1 MSLAETFRGA
11 KSGLTFLFAY
21 QNTVGRAIGMERAM
35 ALNTA
40 MVQSFGAAQGK
51 DLSKRLDIEEI
62 PPKMAGSLVGEFL
75 EQSLG
80 IRTEAAEGDAE
91 RVVIQVGR
99 CPIYE
104 AAQALGMEHEAIEG
118 LCRAGSIPY
127 MDALIKQLD
136 PDLDY
141 DLRRFRPSAD
151 GSCIEV
157 IRVDG
162 RASRQA

>member
-1 MSLAETFRGA
+1 
-11 KSGLTFLFAY
+11 LFAY
-21 QNTVGRAIGMERAM
+21 QNTVAQAIGMERAM

-51 DLSKRLDIEEI
+51 QLSKQFDIQEI
-62 PPKMAGSLVGEFL
+62 LPEMAGSLAGEFL
-75 EQSLG
+75 ERSLG

-91 RVVIQVGR
+91 KAVINVGR

-104 AAQALGMEHEAIEG
+104 AAQVLGMEHDAIEA

-127 MDALIKQLD
+127 MDALINQLN

-141 DLRRFRPSAD
+141 DLRQFRPSAD

-157 IRVDG
+157 IVADG
-162 RASRQA
+162 RSSKDKEV